1 MIGCGQSKGGS
12 RKGGN
17 AMKKQKAIS
26 GTGGPVKK
34 ISLGEEIRKN
44 RTDGENIHRT
54 IKRTADIL
62 NRIPHI

>member
-1 MIGCGQSKGGS
+1 MDTVESSNQYVSGMAGRSSQ
-12 RKGGN
+12 R
-17 AMKKQKAIS
+17 IS
-26 GTGGPVKK
+26 FIIIDKRPV
-34 ISLGEEIRKN
+34 EEIRKN